1 MDHTKTLLDYA
12 LTQGLAVVMLFGVL
26 FFCGVVLRLVWLH
39 VALPMKDAAIRHLD
53 ETNKYMLRN
62 SECMDK
68 LSDTLGDVC
77 TTMRTIGPKIDD
89 IHRHTQPK
97 GPKTE

>member
-12 LTQGLAVVMLFGVL
+12 LTQGLAVVMLFVFL
-26 FFCGVVLRLVWLH
+26 FSAAVVVRLVWLH
-39 VALPMKDAAIRHLD
+39 VALPMKDAAVRHLE
-53 ETNKYMLRN
+53 ETNKHMQRN

-68 LSDTLGDVC
+68 LSDTLGEVC
-77 TTMRTIGPKIDD
+77 STMRTIGPKIDD
-89 IHRHTQPK
+89 IHRRTQPK